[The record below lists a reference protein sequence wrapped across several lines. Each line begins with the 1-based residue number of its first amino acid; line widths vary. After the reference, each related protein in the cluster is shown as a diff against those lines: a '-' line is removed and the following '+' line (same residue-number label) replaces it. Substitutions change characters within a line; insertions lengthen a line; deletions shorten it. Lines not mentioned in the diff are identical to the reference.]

1 MKNMMKEYLG
11 NEYTDNHLRNFCLY
25 WMKSA
30 KGYGDEWRARNDL
43 DCLYFDGDFRADTLM
58 SAWTPIK
65 WVADCVNSE
74 NGIKFYKRNGS
85 SDPDYYLRLLADETD
100 KYLPQEHKLVKLLN
114 SFLIL
119 AELRCNFILLPDRK
133 MNCSRYKIEINGRET
148 GLYDEVPATL
158 SHIYDRNS
166 LGRYFLGES
175 GDVNEVFVTRWIK
188 REHLEMGFV
197 EGVIDKTYVRSLIP
211 GLDPSE
217 AKWINDEDEIYSA
230 LEYMI
235 DFLEKRLAVLE
246 NEPDT
251 EKTDDCMEEDFIAAE
266 HIRISDALRKLCG
279 WDVGE
284 HLVPYEDHYKE
295 ARDSTKTS
303 QIRPEWLSCD
313 RLWEIV
319 KFLDNL
325 KGPVTCWGKFCS
337 GSKDDLYKVE
347 GFSFGHGE
355 TSYGCDPGGWELP
368 WSRYEW
374 ADVILKNLRTGFMDT
389 CRIKLNSLEIQKFSI
404 EKILYWSGIG
414 LPDYEEIKER
424 LDLFY
429 QTCEG

>member
-25 WMKSA
+25 WMKAA
-30 KGYGDEWRARNDL
+30 KGYGDEWRAKNDL
-43 DCLYFDGDFRADTLM
+43 DCLYFDGDLRADTLM

-74 NGIKFYKRNGS
+74 NGTKFYKRNGS
-85 SDPDYYLRLLADETD
+85 SNPDYYLRLLADETD

-114 SFLIL
+114 RFLIL

-133 MNCSRYKIEINGRET
+133 MNCARYKIEINGRET

-188 REHLEMGFV
+188 REHLEMGF
-197 EGVIDKTYVRSLIP
+197 EDGMIDKSHVRSLIP
-211 GLDPSE
+211 GLVPYE
-217 AKWINDEDEIYSA
+217 AKWLNDEDEIYSA

-235 DFLEKRLAVLE
+235 DFLEKRRAVFE

-251 EKTDDCMEEDFIAAE
+251 EKTDTCMEEDFIAAE
-266 HIRISDALRKLCG
+266 HIRISDALRNLCG

-295 ARDSTKTS
+295 ARESTKTS

-319 KFLDNL
+319 TFLDNL
-325 KGPVTCWGKFCS
+325 KGPVTCWGKFCT
-337 GSKDDLYKVE
+337 GSKQDLYKVE
-347 GFSFGHGE
+347 DFSFGHGE
-355 TSYGCDPGGWELP
+355 TSYGCDSSGWELP

-374 ADVILKNLRTGFMDT
+374 ADVSLKNLRTGCVDV
-389 CRIKLNSLEIQKFSI
+389 CRIELNSLEVQRFSV
-404 EKILYWSGIG
+404 ETILEWGGIG
-414 LPDYEEIKER
+414 LPDYEEIKEK
-424 LDLFY
+424 LDLLY
-429 QTCEG
+429 GV